1 MSNSFDMLKTY
12 DFTAAEQRLY
22 AWWEAQ
28 GWFKPEAAG
37 PDAEPFVISIPP
49 PNVTGVLHQGHAL
62 FVALEDLMIRY
73 QRMRGRAALWVPGT
87 DHAGIATQL
96 QVERKLRDEG
106 ASREEIGR
114 ERFVAAC
121 WDWTD
126 KHHGGIVGQLR
137 RLGASCDWERER
149 FTLDEGLS
157 RAVNEAFVRL
167 HRMGLIYR
175 SEYIVNWSPGLQ
187 TAVSDVEVEY
197 TEEQGTLYY
206 FKYPIAGHDL
216 DEGPGQGYI
225 PVATTRPETILADT
239 AVAVHPDDERYR
251 HLIGKTCLVPMLN
264 RTVPVIHDTY
274 VAMDFGTGA
283 LKITPGHDPND
294 FEIGQR
300 HGLPIVN
307 VMNKDATLNAE
318 AGPYA
323 GMERFAARKK
333 LWADMQAAGLV
344 IKEEPYT
351 MTVPRAQRGGEV
363 IEPLISKQWFV
374 NTEGMAALG
383 LAAVRSGRIQ
393 IVPERFTK
401 VYYNWLENL
410 RPWCISRQLWWGHR
424 IPAWYGPYGQVF
436 VARSQAEAEAAAAKH
451 YGQPTPVEQDPD
463 VLDTWFSSGL
473 WPFSTLGW
481 PNDTADLRRYYPTDV
496 METGYDIL
504 FFWVARM
511 VMQGLLYTNDIPF
524 HTVYLHGLVRDEQ
537 GRKMSK
543 TYNNVIDPI
552 EVMDEFGADALRFTL
567 LTSSTPGNDMNL
579 SLERVR
585 ANRNFANK
593 IWNAA
598 RFTVTNLGKLA
609 EELRNRG
616 AEGQK
621 DRGAERQKLAVDD
634 SLTSD
639 TLTSD
644 TLSLADR
651 WIASRLN
658 TTIAETTRLFEAYQF
673 GEAGRQAYEFLW
685 GDFADW
691 YIEVAKGQM
700 ASGGPTA
707 AHTAG
712 MLVRVLD
719 QTLRLLHPF
728 IPFVTEDIWQNL
740 KAAAEAAQSVLG
752 PVSDSNA
759 LGLVS
764 SPNAL
769 GPVSD
774 RARSWP
780 AALIIAPWPQAGPI
794 DAEAE
799 TAFARVQDIVR
810 AIRNARSE
818 YNVPLG
824 RRIGALISAG
834 EHLALLQT
842 QLPAI
847 ASLASL
853 DMAHVQLAEAL
864 EIPAKSA
871 STVAGGVTIA
881 LPLADL
887 VDMDAELG
895 RLRKELANAEKM
907 AGSTAARLANP
918 GFVNSAPAHVV
929 EGARQQ
935 LAEWES
941 KKAQIQQRLAALE
954 A

>member
-1 MSNSFDMLKTY
+1 MSNSFDMPKTY
-12 DFTAAEQRLY
+12 DFEAAEQRLY

-28 GWFKPEAAG
+28 GWFKPEVAS

-106 ASREEIGR
+106 VSREAVGR
-114 ERFVAAC
+114 EKFVEAC
-121 WDWTD
+121 WQWTE
-126 KHHGGIVGQLR
+126 KHHGGIASQLR

-167 HRMGLIYR
+167 HRMGLIYQ

-197 TEEQGTLYY
+197 SEEQGTLYY
-206 FKYPIAGHDL
+206 FKYPIAGAKLED
-216 DEGPGQGYI
+216 GPGFGYI

-264 RTVPVIHDTY
+264 RTIPVIHDTY
-274 VAMDFGTGA
+274 VSIEFGTGA

-300 HGLPIVN
+300 HGLPIIN
-307 VMNKDATLNAE
+307 VMNKDATLNGE

-333 LWADMQAAGLV
+333 LWADMSAAGLV
-344 IKEEPYT
+344 IKAEPYT

-383 LAAVRSGRIQ
+383 LTAVRSGRIR
-393 IVPERFTK
+393 IIPERFTK
-401 VYYNWLENL
+401 VYYHWLENL
-410 RPWCISRQLWWGHR
+410 RPWCVSRQLWWGHR
-424 IPAWYGPYGQVF
+424 IPAWYGPDGQVF
-436 VARSQAEAEAAAAKH
+436 VARSEAEANAAAAKH
-451 YGQPTPVEQDPD
+451 YGQPVALEQDPD

-481 PNDTADLRRYYPTDV
+481 PDDTADLRRYYPTDV

-552 EVMDEFGADALRFTL
+552 QVMDEFGADALRFTL
-567 LTSSTPGNDMNL
+567 LTSATPGNDMNL
-579 SLERVR
+579 SLERIR

-598 RFTVTNLGKLA
+598 RFTGTNLGKLA
-609 EELRNRG
+609 ADSQQSTVNSEQSMSP
-616 AEGQK
+616 A
-621 DRGAERQKLAVDD
+621 AVDR
-634 SLTSD
+634 SLVTGRW
-639 TLTSD
+639 
-644 TLSLADR
+644 SLADR

-658 TTIAETTRLFEAYQF
+658 STIAETTRLFEAYQF

-691 YIEVAKGQM
+691 YIEIAKTQLAGDG
-700 ASGGPTA
+700 SEA
-707 AHTAG
+707 ARTAG
-712 MLVRVLD
+712 VLVDVLD

-752 PVSDSNA
+752 PVSIP
-759 LGLVS
+759 V
-764 SPNAL
+764 AL

-774 RARSWP
+774 RAALTPVLGPVSDRARPWP

-794 DAEAE
+794 DAEVE

-834 EHLALLQT
+834 EHLALLQA
-842 QLPAI
+842 QLPVI

-853 DMAHVQLAEAL
+853 DPQHVQVAETL

-871 STVAGGVTIA
+871 SMVAGGVTIA

-887 VDMDAELG
+887 VDMDAEIS

-907 AGSTAARLANP
+907 ASSTAARLANP
-918 GFVNSAPAHVV
+918 GFVSSAPVHVV

-935 LAEWES
+935 LAEWQS
-941 KKAQIQQRLAALE
+941 KQAQIQERLAALE